1 MFSVVVGLITTY
13 VHNSLRSYLI
23 CSKREEFLRFNL
35 EDFWSPDPYDGSSFT
50 KFPLY
55 HPFKILS
62 WILCKYW
69 KIPWKQNKKRKN
81 ILVYAHF
88 ILVPLSYLKIA
99 MFLRHQNQR
108 IGGNDLIYC
117 ILCNSYRFDDI

>member
-13 VHNSLRSYLI
+13 VHNNMRNYLI

-50 KFPLY
+50 SFPLY
-55 HPFKILS
+55 HPFKIFT

-69 KIPWKQNKKRKN
+69 KI
-81 ILVYAHF
+81 L
-88 ILVPLSYLKIA
+88 
-99 MFLRHQNQR
+99 
-108 IGGNDLIYC
+108 
-117 ILCNSYRFDDI
+117 